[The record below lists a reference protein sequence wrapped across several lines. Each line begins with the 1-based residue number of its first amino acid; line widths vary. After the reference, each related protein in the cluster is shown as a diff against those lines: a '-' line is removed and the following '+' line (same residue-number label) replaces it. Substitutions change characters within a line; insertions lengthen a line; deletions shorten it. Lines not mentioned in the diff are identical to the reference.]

1 MYILLF
7 TCEIYLYTYLI
18 SIYFNNITYIYI
30 YYRHIY
36 IYIYL
41 HVYRSSV
48 PSQSKISQPK
58 KQFFGNAKTGDFA
71 SGNPGTKNSLV
82 KYEHVPRWL
91 LKLFQQCD
99 VYNCNDK
106 IYIIYIYIKK
116 KKTRLGNEEKK
127 QEKTEILTTDKST
140 RQTLWIKHMLD
151 YILIHDFFS

>member
-1 MYILLF
+1 MEVVNGTHILLIFRWLALSFRVNLEFQGCEQNTNIYIYIYMYILLF

-99 VYNCNDK
+99 AYNCNDK
-106 IYIIYIYIKK
+106 IYIYIFKK
-116 KKTRLGNEEKK
+116 KK
-127 QEKTEILTTDKST
+127 
-140 RQTLWIKHMLD
+140 HV
-151 YILIHDFFS
+151 